1 VTLQSAGEISPG
13 KPNDG
18 TLQGED
24 ARDHLSKTIHFLG
37 MILGSVIREQ
47 AGEEA
52 FALEEHVRA
61 LAKDL
66 RSNGTNSISNELST
80 LVSELSLAQSRDL
93 IKSFSEYFALVNLS
107 EQLQRIWVLRGRAL
121 RETEQ
126 PRSESIAAAIA
137 ELHGRG
143 IDAQAIQQWLHTA
156 LILPV
161 FTAHPTEAK
170 RRTTLEK
177 LRRIADATSRYQTQE
192 LLPSEIERTKALI
205 AEELAGLWQ
214 SDEVRVVHPTVIDEV
229 KNGLYYFETSLVDL
243 IPTLYRELEDSLKR
257 YYPDHEWDIPA
268 ILRFGSWMGG
278 DRDGNP
284 YVIPEVTV
292 ETIRLQQA
300 RALDLHIKGIEEL
313 SHRLG
318 QSSRQIGISD
328 ELQQSLEH
336 DASLFPEVAELL
348 ARRNPYE
355 PYRRK
360 CTYIR
365 EKLLRSRAHAVNHKP
380 NWGHDV
386 KFPEAD
392 TFYFTSTELLEELRV
407 MDRSLRENR
416 GAQIADGMLR
426 DLICKVEVFG
436 LHMATLDIR
445 QHSERH
451 TNALAEVLRFAGIEE
466 DYAAL
471 DEEAKVAL
479 LSRELEN
486 PRPLI
491 PTRLH
496 FSDETNETINTFRTI
511 AAILEQNCPE
521 ALHTYI
527 TSMTT
532 GASDMLTTL
541 LFAKEAG
548 LLDIEAGKSLLDIV
562 PLFETGAD
570 LAASSAVMEQC
581 LSLPIYRKHLELRNN
596 VQEVM
601 IGYSD
606 SNKDVGFVAANWALY
621 QAQCDLRDT
630 FSHHPGLILRLF
642 HGRGGSIGRGGG
654 PSNQAILAQPP
665 RSISGQIKITE
676 QGEVIS
682 DRYGLPDL
690 AYRHLEQ
697 VVNAVMLA
705 SFPTMNDAPAEWEHT
720 LEQLAAYAR
729 DHYRA
734 LVYEHPDFIPYFRN
748 ATPISEIS
756 RLKIGSR
763 PASRRNSMRIQ
774 DLRAIPWVFS
784 WMQSRHTLPGWYGL
798 GYALQSYINPPD
810 GVVPRGAPE
819 TAAERLELLQEMYS
833 NWAFFR
839 TMIDNAQMI
848 LGKADMYIAEQY
860 ATLAP
865 EPRIA
870 EEIFGQIRAEYDRSV
885 SAICDVAQVDELL
898 GNSPVLQR
906 SIARRNPY
914 VDPLS
919 FVQIELLRRLR
930 ADPDAEN
937 HAELEDVILL
947 SISGIAAGL
956 KNTG

>member
-1 VTLQSAGEISPG
+1 VTSHSLGDSSPA

-18 TLQGED
+18 SSSGDD
-24 ARDHLSKTIHFLG
+24 ARDHLSRTIHYLG

-47 AGEEA
+47 AGEPMFE
-52 FALEEHVRA
+52 LEERVRS

-66 RSNGTNSISNELST
+66 RSNGHSGSGNEMRA
-80 LVSELSLAQSRDL
+80 LVAELSLAQARDL

-107 EQLQRIWVLRGRAL
+107 EQLQRIWVLRARAL
-121 RETEQ
+121 RQ
-126 PRSESIAAAIA
+126 PHVPRSESIPLAISELRSRGVQA
-137 ELHGRG
+137 E
-143 IDAQAIQQWLHTA
+143 AIQRWLDTA

-177 LRRIADATSRYQTQE
+177 LRRIAEATKRYQSSD
-192 LLPSEIERTKALI
+192 LLPHELDEVTQQI
-205 AEELAGLWQ
+205 AEELTGLWQ
-214 SDEVRVVHPTVIDEV
+214 SDEVRVIHPTVIDEV
-229 KNGLYYFETSLVDL
+229 KNGLYYFEASLIDL
-243 IPTLYRELEDSLKR
+243 VPKLYRELEDALQR
-257 YYPDHEWDIPA
+257 FYPEHEWHVPPL
-268 ILRFGSWMGG
+268 LRFGSWMGG

-284 YVIPEVTV
+284 YVTPDVTV
-292 ETIRLQQA
+292 ETVRLLQT
-300 RALDLHIKGIEEL
+300 RAFDQHIAAIEEL
-313 SHRLG
+313 SRRLG
-318 QSSRQIGISD
+318 QSSRQIGYTE
-328 ELQQSLEH
+328 ELKRSLEA
-336 DASLFPEVAELL
+336 DAAHFPEVAELL
-348 ARRNPYE
+348 VRRNPYE

-365 EKLLRSRAHAVNHKP
+365 EKLLQSRKYINSYTP
-380 NWGHDV
+380 DWGRAGGQ
-386 KFPEAD
+386 PAPG
-392 TFYFTSTELLEELRV
+392 TFYLHRNELLEDLLV
-407 MDRSLRENR
+407 MSRSLRANR
-416 GAQIADGMLR
+416 ASIIADGILR
-426 DLICKVEVFG
+426 DMIRQVEVFG
-436 LHMATLDIR
+436 LHIATLDIR

-451 TNALAEVLRFAGIEE
+451 TSALAEVLRYAGVVE
-466 DYAAL
+466 DYTAL
-471 DEEAKVAL
+471 NEEERVEL
-479 LSRELEN
+479 LSREVAS

-491 PTRLH
+491 PAKLH
-496 FSDETNETINTFRTI
+496 FSPETTETIQTFRII
-511 AAILEQNCPE
+511 AAILEQVAPE
-521 ALHTYI
+521 AIQTYI

-548 LLDIEAGKSLLDIV
+548 LYQPQRGISRLDIV

-570 LAASSAVMEQC
+570 LANCAQVMRRC
-581 LSLPIYRKHLELRNN
+581 LELPVYRQHLELRGN

-606 SNKDVGFVAANWALY
+606 SNKDVGFVAANWSLY
-621 QAQCDLRDT
+621 KAQRELRDT
-630 FSHHPGLILRLF
+630 FAAYPGIQLRLF

-654 PSNQAILAQPP
+654 PANQAILAQPP
-665 RSISGQIKITE
+665 GSIGGQIKITE

-682 DRYGLPDL
+682 DRYGLADL
-690 AYRHLEQ
+690 AHRHLEQ
-697 VVNAVMLA
+697 VVNAVLLA
-705 SFPTMNDAPAEWEHT
+705 SFPTMKDAPEEWEHA
-720 LEQLAAYAR
+720 LEELATISR
-729 DHYRA
+729 KHYRA

-748 ATPISEIS
+748 ATPIAEIS

-763 PASRRNSMRIQ
+763 PASRRNSDRIQ

-798 GYALQSYINPPD
+798 GCALD
-810 GVVPRGAPE
+810 TFVHGEADAPTDE
-819 TAAERLELLQEMYS
+819 ATQQARLRLLQDMYA
-833 NWAFFR
+833 NWPFFR

-848 LGKADMYIAEQY
+848 LGKADMHIAEQY

-865 EPRIA
+865 TPQIA
-870 EEIFGQIRAEYDRSV
+870 ETIFGAIRQEYERTV
-885 SAICDVAQVDELL
+885 RLICRVAKIEQLL
-898 GNSPVLQR
+898 DNSPVLQT

-919 FVQIELLRRLR
+919 YVQIELLRRLR
-930 ADPDAEN
+930 ASPDGPD